1 MIKST
6 LITLMLGLSSAF
18 LCAANVPD
26 AQTVSTTK
34 SEVEVLQKKIDALK
48 KQLEPHSSLKCNVC

>member
-1 MIKST
+1 MMIKST

-48 KQLEPHSSLKCNVC
+48 KRDT